1 MTNAPKDRQAARPT
15 VAVVGGG
22 ICGLGIGWRLAA
34 AGCTVDVFDRGVA
47 GREASWAAAGMLAA
61 RVETEPGEEA
71 LLALNLESQAAWPD
85 FARELERVSGV
96 DLGYRDEG
104 ILVVAAH
111 RDDAAELRN
120 IYEFHRSLDLD
131 VEWLT
136 GGQARR
142 MEPHLAP
149 GVSAA
154 VSSPKDHQLDNRQLV
169 LALRAAFLQAG
180 GQLHENTP
188 VEAIDVVAGRAEG
201 LQVGGRRHNADMV
214 LLAAG
219 AWSYDIDG
227 VPPVA
232 RPPVRPLKGQVI
244 ALQMEP
250 RAPIIDRVIWG
261 PGIYL
266 VPRHDG
272 TLILGATV
280 EEKGFDRDL
289 TAGGVF
295 RLLESAWEILPQ
307 IEELPIK
314 EMWVGFR
321 PTSRDDAPILGPT
334 PVEGLVVAT
343 GHHRNGVLLAPL
355 TIDAV
360 STFMLDGTLSQ
371 SIEPFGID
379 RFNIAPATQAGSQE

>member
-1 MTNAPKDRQAARPT
+1 MTNAPTDQFPDRPT
-15 VAVVGGG
+15 VAIVGGG

-34 AGCTVDVFDRGVA
+34 AGCAVDVFEKGKA

-61 RVETEPGEEA
+61 NVETEPGEEA

-85 FARELERVSGV
+85 FAAELEAVSGV

-120 IYEFHRSLDLD
+120 TYEFHRSLGLE
-131 VEWLT
+131 VEWLS

-154 VSSPKDHQLDNRQLV
+154 VSSVKDHQGDNRQLV
-169 LALRAAFLQAG
+169 RALHEAFLWSG
-180 GQLHENTP
+180 GRLHEDTT
-188 VEAIDVVAGRAEG
+188 VEAIDVEAGQVKGIQVAG
-201 LQVGGRRHNADMV
+201 QRREADMV

-232 RPPVRPLKGQVI
+232 RPPVRPLKGQVR

-266 VPRHDG
+266 VPRRAG

-280 EEKGFDRDL
+280 EEKGFDSDL

-295 RLLESAWEILPQ
+295 RLLEAAWEILPQ

-334 PVEGLVVAT
+334 AVDGLVVAT

-360 STFMLDGTLSQ
+360 SAFMLDGSLSEAV
-371 SIEPFGID
+371 EPFGIG
-379 RFNIAPATQAGSQE
+379 RFNAAAAAKAGSEE